1 MKWEVSGAWKAD
13 GAEGSMSVEAPN
25 QRAAEAIA
33 AQRGMMVEQAIPQP
47 AAAVIVPPPIP
58 AAPPGDTYRTL
69 KKVAGIGFLIA
80 APLSVLGDD
89 PILYLLATVSGFG
102 WLVMAIAK

>member
-33 AQRGMMVEQAIPQP
+33 SQRGMMVEQAIPQP
-47 AAAVIVPPPIP
+47 AHAIVMPPPIP
-58 AAPPGDTYRTL
+58 SSGNDYKAFRRL
-69 KKVAGIGFLIA
+69 AGIGFLVT
-80 APLSVLGDD
+80 APVVAFNGDPLLSMF
-89 PILYLLATVSGFG
+89 ATGCG
-102 WLVMAIAK
+102 LVWFIMAIAQR